1 MAAVR
6 SAVELRQAGDAPKE
20 RPRWLGWVASAR
32 HGDRAAFASLHDH
45 FCGMVHGILV
55 ARVSTHEAKDLTQDV
70 FLIAMQKL
78 PTLEQDLAFGG
89 WLAQIARTHAAR
101 HHRDHPVHDELPEE
115 IGQAAGDV
123 SAAPDVRK
131 VLEALREMPEA
142 YAETLAMRL
151 IDGLSGPEISE
162 RTGLTPGSVRVNLHR
177 GMGLLRK
184 KLGWEKPEGAS
195 DE

>member
-1 MAAVR
+1 
-6 SAVELRQAGDAPKE
+6 
-20 RPRWLGWVASAR
+20 
-32 HGDRAAFASLHDH
+32 
-45 FCGMVHGILV
+45 MVHGILV

-115 IGQAAGDV
+115 IGQASGDV

-151 IDGLSGPEISE
+151 IDGLSGPEIAE

-177 GMGLLRK
+177 GMAQLRQ
-184 KLGWEKPEGAS
+184 KLGWQEEGS
-195 DE
+195 SNE

>member
-1 MAAVR
+1 
-6 SAVELRQAGDAPKE
+6 
-20 RPRWLGWVASAR
+20 
-32 HGDRAAFASLHDH
+32 
-45 FCGMVHGILV
+45 MVHGILV

-115 IGQAAGDV
+115 IGQASGDV

-131 VLEALREMPEA
+131 VLEALRQMPEA

-151 IDGLSGPEISE
+151 IDGLSGPEIAE

-177 GMGLLRK
+177 GMAQLRQ
-184 KLGWEKPEGAS
+184 KLGWEQEASS

>member
-6 SAVELRQAGDAPKE
+6 SAVEVRQADAPSE
-20 RPRWLGWVASAR
+20 RPRWLGWVAAAR
-32 HGDRAAFASLHDH
+32 HGDRGAFASLHDH

-78 PTLEQDLAFGG
+78 PTLEQDQAFGG

-101 HHRDHPVHDELPEE
+101 HHRDHPVHDQLPEE
-115 IGQAAGDV
+115 IGHASGDA

-131 VLEALREMPEA
+131 VLEALRELPEA
-142 YAETLAMRL
+142 YAETLILRL
-151 IDGLSGPEISE
+151 VEGLTGPEIAE
-162 RTGLTPGSVRVNLHR
+162 RTGLSPGSVRVNLHR
-177 GMGLLRK
+177 GMELLRQA
-184 KLGWEKPEGAS
+184 LGTRGTR
-195 DE
+195 

>member
-6 SAVELRQAGDAPKE
+6 SAVGLAEAEPASE
-20 RPRWLGWVASAR
+20 RPRWTGWVAAAR
-32 HGDRAAFASLHDH
+32 HGDRGAFASLHDH

-55 ARVSTHEAKDLTQDV
+55 ARVSAHEAKDLTQDV

-78 PTLEQDLAFGG
+78 PTLEQDLAFGA
-89 WLAQIARTHAAR
+89 WLAQIARSHAAR
-101 HHRDHPVHDELPEE
+101 HLRDHPVHDELPEE
-115 IGQAAGDV
+115 IGQASGDA
-123 SAAPDVRK
+123 SAAPDARK
-131 VLEALREMPEA
+131 VLEALRALPEA

-162 RTGLTPGSVRVNLHR
+162 RTGLTHGSVRVNLHR
-177 GMGLLRK
+177 GMAMLRQ
-184 KLGWEKPEGAS
+184 KLGWEGGSS